1 MEPCRHLNVPLLQV
15 VLSDDL
21 DALQNWKEIRRCKME
36 FVLSHPKGTDDRR
49 REPGPGAATPG
60 SKEPGWAEGLR
71 QLYNSVVHEPLPD
84 SFDDLLKKLDRAKNE
99 RD

>member
-1 MEPCRHLNVPLLQV
+1 MG
-15 VLSDDL
+15 
-21 DALQNWKEIRRCKME
+21 RCKME
-36 FVLSHPKGTDDRR
+36 FVLSQPSGMDDRKR
-49 REPGPGAATPG
+49 TPG
-60 SKEPGWAEGLR
+60 RSSKTGDAKDPGWAEGLR

>member
-1 MEPCRHLNVPLLQV
+1 M
-15 VLSDDL
+15 
-21 DALQNWKEIRRCKME
+21 ME
-36 FVLSHPKGTDDRR
+36 FVLSQPPGMDDRKR
-49 REPGPGAATPG
+49 TPG
-60 SKEPGWAEGLR
+60 RPSKNPASKDQDAKEPGWAEGLR

>member
-1 MEPCRHLNVPLLQV
+1 
-15 VLSDDL
+15 
-21 DALQNWKEIRRCKME
+21 ME
-36 FVLSHPKGTDDRR
+36 FVLSQPQGMDDRKR
-49 REPGPGAATPG
+49 TQERPAPARDRG
-60 SKEPGWAEGLR
+60 EPGWADGLR

>member
-1 MEPCRHLNVPLLQV
+1 
-15 VLSDDL
+15 
-21 DALQNWKEIRRCKME
+21 ME
-36 FVLSHPKGTDDRR
+36 FVLSQPPGMSDRKR
-49 REPGPGAATPG
+49 TPG
-60 SKEPGWAEGLR
+60 RSSKVRDAKEPGWAEGLR

>member
-1 MEPCRHLNVPLLQV
+1 
-15 VLSDDL
+15 
-21 DALQNWKEIRRCKME
+21 ME
-36 FVLSHPKGTDDRR
+36 FALSQPPGMDDPKRTRNRPLRAGDK
-49 REPGPGAATPG
+49 
-60 SKEPGWAEGLR
+60 KEPGWADGLR

>member
-1 MEPCRHLNVPLLQV
+1 
-15 VLSDDL
+15 
-21 DALQNWKEIRRCKME
+21 ME
-36 FVLSHPKGTDDRR
+36 FVLSQPPGMNDRKPSQVR
-49 REPGPGAATPG
+49 SEPARDRA
-60 SKEPGWAEGLR
+60 EPGWADGLR

>member
-1 MEPCRHLNVPLLQV
+1 M
-15 VLSDDL
+15 
-21 DALQNWKEIRRCKME
+21 
-36 FVLSHPKGTDDRR
+36 DDRKR
-49 REPGPGAATPG
+49 APDPSAAARDAA
-60 SKEPGWAEGLR
+60 EPGWAEGLR